1 MKIIKILILLLIGIS
16 ISACKESTA
25 NNNETKRAD
34 IVVKTELRFGKD
46 GVESFKKYKPS
57 LDNNYMQQVGM
68 GFVHLRK
75 ADNLGTVRVYTES
88 SSLDIPYV
96 TSAMGTIFNR
106 KTYQGIHKISIDSL
120 LHKDEYATEQEAYR
134 NYVKLIE
141 ELKSKGWKQFN
152 HNGVARV
159 SADDNLRYMKEHTGE
174 SVSALTILSFEDWK
188 AINDK
193 HAYILLKIYNSDIS
207 ASISISRS
215 ESDFSN
221 QNRDK
226 KYKFETT
233 FSFETFRYMVRNLIS
248 DSDDMSTEEFEEAYI
263 QREKLYVEYRQE
275 DENNVKEQGYRID
288 NNYQNVDY
296 WKYAK

>member
-25 NNNETKRAD
+25 NNNEKKRAET
-34 IVVKTELRFGKD
+34 VVKTELRFGKE

-106 KTYQGIHKISIDSL
+106 KTYQGIHAIDIDSL

-141 ELKSKGWKQFN
+141 ELKSKGWKQFYFESS
-152 HNGVARV
+152 ARI
-159 SADDNLRYMKEHTGE
+159 SAQDNLRYMKENVGIST
-174 SVSALTILSFEDWK
+174 SALTVLSFEEWK
-188 AINDK
+188 TNFNHFPTLFFHLYNDDIRLDITIN
-193 HAYILLKIYNSDIS
+193 
-207 ASISISRS
+207 RS
-215 ESDFSN
+215 EPEIFS
-221 QNRDK
+221 QDREK
-226 KYKFETT
+226 KYQFET
-233 FSFETFRYMVRNLIS
+233 SFAFVTFRYDVRNVIS
-248 DSDDMSTEEFEEAYI
+248 NSDDMNAEEFEKAFEFSRMEDKENRSL
-263 QREKLYVEYRQE
+263 REEEMKA
-275 DENNVKEQGYRID
+275 KGYRID
-288 NNYQNVDY
+288 ESYQDPDY
-296 WKYAK
+296 WKYVK